1 MNLQVVTFQRSECM
15 FPCPVMEVH
24 VSGGLCHVYLTS
36 ATGCASVYFTIQY
49 CIAWGVPGGS
59 AARSHLQCRRPW
71 SNSWVGKFP
80 WRRAWPPTP
89 SSCLENPHGQ
99 RSLAGYS
106 PWGHKESDTTN
117 WLNTAQHCIEYSI
130 FISSPGCPEASIQA
144 GVYSHCVS
152 WVARLTSLDLET
164 HSQNGTQS
172 CIEDLLY
179 WNEDDHCSASVF
191 QEAFRITLSLFAVNW
206 NSLKS
211 MQKTECR

>member
-1 MNLQVVTFQRSECM
+1 M
-15 FPCPVMEVH
+15 H
-24 VSGGLCHVYLTS
+24 VSVSGNVSSRVWWTLSHASDLCNWLCVCVLYHTVLY
-36 ATGCASVYFTIQY
+36 SVGRTWWLSCKKPPAMQETPVQF
-49 CIAWGVPGGS
+49 
-59 AARSHLQCRRPW
+59 
-71 SNSWVGKFP
+71 WVGKFP

-106 PWGHKESDTTN
+106 PWGQKESDMIK

-179 WNEDDHCSASVF
+179 WNEDDHCCASVF
-191 QEAFRITLSLFAVNW
+191 QGAFWITSSLFAVNW